1 MVRLGS
7 ALASAVAVAV
17 AVLVTGGAPGRAIAA
32 EVELVRATDGGRA
45 SCGLP
50 PGWQRPELDDSAWI
64 ARQPAPPPLPVAP
77 SASPDGGAL
86 PDGGEPPTPAA
97 TAPPPTFF
105 RSGALP
111 ECPGTIAIRW
121 RFDVSPDVAAQLATL
136 TLRIRYLHG
145 FAAYLNGV
153 EVARRRLDP
162 SADANAVAT
171 EAHGPEAERVFI
183 PVRPGLLRRGA
194 NLLAIEVHHRAV
206 GRPPLTEVELTGAD
220 GPRIVRGPYLVRLS
234 EREVTVVFDTDLPTV
249 GEVRWGPAGDAAA
262 TRTASD
268 APAQTHH
275 ALRLAPLDPGQTY
288 RYAVSARGGT
298 PAVTVEAGEAS
309 FHTPPP
315 AGQPLRFLVYGD
327 VRSGHDVHAL
337 LNRRIA
343 DEDPDLA
350 IVTGDLVDRGS
361 DEGDWERFFEVAG
374 SLLRSLAIFPVPG
387 NHDAARLGRG
397 LERFL
402 ALFRWPF
409 RPGEEEGAYYS
420 FDAAGVHFV
429 ALDSN
434 AYRSP
439 RQLAWFE
446 RDLQAARKRGARAI
460 FVYAHEP
467 AWSQGL
473 HGDNQIAIRDYVPI
487 MERYGVS
494 MFFGGHDHHYE
505 RGRVGQLDYLVT
517 GGGGAELRWARC
529 AVGVPGKRPC
539 PPHVAAFANE
549 HHYVVV
555 EVVPPLFR
563 VCPKRIDG
571 TPIEACAQLKLR

>member
-1 MVRLGS
+1 MFLAV
-7 ALASAVAVAV
+7 ALAFV
-17 AVLVTGGAPGRAIAA
+17 GGGGRAVAA
-32 EVELVRATDGGRA
+32 EVELIRASDGGRA
-45 SCGLP
+45 SCTLA
-50 PGWQRPELDDSAWI
+50 PGWQRPELDDSAWTL
-64 ARQPAPPPLPVAP
+64 RQPAPPPAP
-77 SASPDGGAL
+77 PDGGVSAMAV
-86 PDGGEPPTPAA
+86 DGSVPA
-97 TAPPPTFF
+97 PSTFF
-105 RSGALP
+105 RAGAQP
-111 ECPGTIAIRW
+111 ECPTTIGVRW
-121 RFDVSPDVAAQLATL
+121 RFDVPADAVDKLATL
-136 TLRIRYLHG
+136 TLRLRYLHG
-145 FAAYLNGV
+145 FAASLNGV

-162 SADANAVAT
+162 SADAAAVAT
-171 EAHGPEAERVFI
+171 ELHGPEAERIFI
-183 PVRPGLLRRGA
+183 PVRTGLLRRGA
-194 NLLAIEVHHRAV
+194 NVLAIEVHHRTA
-206 GRPPLTEVELTGAD
+206 GRPPLVEAELTGAD
-220 GPRIVRGPYLVRLS
+220 GPRIIRGPYLVRLS

-249 GEVRWGPAGDAAA
+249 GEVRWSAQGDGA
-262 TRTASD
+262 TPRTTSD

-275 ALRLAPLDPGQTY
+275 ALRLAPLAPGQTY
-288 RYAVSARGGT
+288 RYAVTARGGGT
-298 PAVTVEAGEAS
+298 TVEAGEAT
-309 FHTPPP
+309 FHTPPA
-315 AGQPLRFLVYGD
+315 AGQPLRFIVYGD

-337 LNRRIA
+337 LNRRMA

-361 DEGDWERFFEVAG
+361 DEGDWERFFEIAA
-374 SLLRSLAIFPVPG
+374 SLLRSLAIFPAMG
-387 NHDAARLGRG
+387 NHEAARLGRG
-397 LERFL
+397 VERFL
-402 ALFRWPF
+402 GFFRWPF

-434 AYRSP
+434 QYRSA

-446 RDLQAARKRGARAI
+446 RDLAAARKRGTRGI

-467 AWSQGL
+467 AWSTGL
-473 HGDNQIAIRDYVPI
+473 HGDNQTAIRDYVPI

-529 AVGVPGKRPC
+529 AVGVPGKKPC
-539 PPHVAAFANE
+539 PPHVQAFANE

-571 TPIEACAQLKLR
+571 SPIEACVQLKLR